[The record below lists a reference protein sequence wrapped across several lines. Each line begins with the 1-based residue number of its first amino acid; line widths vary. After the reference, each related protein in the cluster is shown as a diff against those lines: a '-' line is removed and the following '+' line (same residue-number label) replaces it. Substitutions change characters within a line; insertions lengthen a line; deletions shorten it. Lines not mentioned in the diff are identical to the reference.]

1 MGKAP
6 AEMTVA
12 VIKKELEARGLDTKG
27 LKAVLVAR
35 LEEALAGD
43 ATGDAAPAA
52 EPAAPEETPAEEPK
66 PEVRIH
72 PPRSFPQSPQERL
85 DRPGS
90 PRIARAKPNDS
101 HRQPTINH
109 PQFSPAISGTR
120 ARGSPC
126 RRARGARARARRAS
140 R

>member
-6 AEMTVA
+6 AEMPVA

-66 PEVRIH
+66 PKVRIH
-72 PPRSFPQSPQERL
+72 PPRSFPPITPGAARSPREPS
-85 DRPGS
+85 DRPRKTQRF
-90 PRIARAKPNDS
+90 PP
-101 HRQPTINH
+101 
-109 PQFSPAISGTR
+109 PADD
-120 ARGSPC
+120 
-126 RRARGARARARRAS
+126 
-140 R
+140 

>member
-52 EPAAPEETPAEEPK
+52 EPAPGQATAARRPTRGAGAVGVHPCSGPNAEHAVRPEPARPEPAEPEPNTE
-66 PEVRIH
+66 PE
-72 PPRSFPQSPQERL
+72 PDAAP
-85 DRPGS
+85 
-90 PRIARAKPNDS
+90 
-101 HRQPTINH
+101 
-109 PQFSPAISGTR
+109 
-120 ARGSPC
+120 
-126 RRARGARARARRAS
+126 
-140 R
+140 

>member
-43 ATGDAAPAA
+43 ATGDAAPVA

-66 PEVRIH
+66 PYVPHAPENVEKMRIT
-72 PPRSFPQSPQERL
+72 
-85 DRPGS
+85 
-90 PRIARAKPNDS
+90 N
-101 HRQPTINH
+101 
-109 PQFSPAISGTR
+109 SGLFDLTVED
-120 ARGSPC
+120 
-126 RRARGARARARRAS
+126 GARLTLA
-140 R
+140 